1 MRRDFPEK
9 RILDVPI
16 FFYDDLA
23 DYAVSPKA
31 RNLLFVGGYGHPP
44 NEDAVHWFHAEI
56 LPLIVKKYPDVQ
68 VHLVGGGA
76 GRATMALASGVTKLH
91 GRIDD
96 EALQRAYKT
105 ADIAVVPL
113 RFGAGVKGKV
123 VEAMANGLPVVT
135 TSIGAE
141 GIEPSGCPL
150 VIGNTPEEIAS
161 RINALLA
168 DSAARTNLAEQG
180 QEFVLKNFSR
190 AKATKILREDFAW
203 EKVTLKISET
213 PC

>member
-1 MRRDFPEK
+1 VSRD
-9 RILDVPI
+9 
-16 FFYDDLA
+16 
-23 DYAVSPKA
+23 A

-44 NEDAVHWFHAEI
+44 NEDAVHWFHDKI
-56 LPLIVKKYPDVQ
+56 LPLIVEKHPGVQ

-76 GRATMALASGVTKLH
+76 GRATEALASEVTTLH

-96 EALQRAYKT
+96 EALQQAYKM

-135 TSIGAE
+135 TDIGAE
-141 GIEPSGCPL
+141 GIESNGCPL
-150 VIGNTPEEIAS
+150 VIGNTPQEIAA

-168 DSAARTNLAEQG
+168 DSSARNSLAEQG
-180 QEFVLKNFSR
+180 QKFVLKNFSR
-190 AKATKILREDFAW
+190 ARAAQILQKDFAW
-203 EKVTLKISET
+203 EKTVSKTMEES
-213 PC
+213 C